1 VKYFSIILNL
11 ILLIAVVV
19 LFILFFSDRNSS
31 SKVPD
36 GGTKGLTASTQ
47 MPETV
52 SIVYINEDSLLEN
65 YAYFKELA
73 ANLESKRKSLETD
86 YTSKAQGLQT
96 EIANFQRSAGNMT
109 MSQAR
114 AVEED
119 LVRKQ
124 QNLMRYQ
131 ETLSQDMMKE
141 ETDVNRKLYQ
151 RVSEFVS
158 DYARENG
165 YTVVLNYKPG
175 SVLLYGHQAMD
186 VTEEVVG
193 GLNKAYEESK
203 NSATAKKPAGKAAAA
218 DTTAVK

>member
-1 VKYFSIILNL
+1 MKYFSIVLNL
-11 ILLIAVVV
+11 VLLAAVI
-19 LFILFFSDRNSS
+19 ILFVLHFSGNKPSS
-31 SKVPD
+31 ADPEI
-36 GGTKGLTASTQ
+36 LASDTT
-47 MPETV
+47 MPEKI

-65 YAYFKELA
+65 YVYFKELA
-73 ANLESKRKSLETD
+73 ASLESKRKNLETD

-96 EIANFQRSAGNMT
+96 EIANFQQNAGNMT

-131 ETLSQDMMKE
+131 ETLAQDMMKE
-141 ETDVNRKLYQ
+141 ESDVNLKLFQ
-151 RVSEFVS
+151 KVSEYVEG
-158 DYARENG
+158 YAMDNG

-186 VTEEVVG
+186 VTEEVVD
-193 GLNKAYEESK
+193 GLNAAYEESK
-203 NSATAKKPAGKAAAA
+203 NTATAKKPAEKAKT